1 MMLNTERCG
10 AAPALSRRAVLA
22 GLGGAVLPALLPLV
36 PARALA
42 AAEDGLALAQR
53 VHARAD
59 GQDVSSAVTMSLGE
73 EGKQPRVRKMV
84 VYRSNGEKGEKA
96 EKGKNSESSERG
108 DVATLIRFTAPADI
122 DGTGLLTLD
131 AADGATNQWIYL
143 PAMQRVRRV
152 DSNRQGGRFVNSD
165 YYFEDL
171 RDRKPSADTHRITGR
186 ETLSLGVGD
195 TVCEVLESVPVQA
208 DNSVYLKRVAWIE
221 PKSLL
226 PLRLDFFERQ
236 ADQPSKRLLVTR
248 REQVQGYW
256 TVMDSTLTDL
266 QTGHQTRLAV
276 EKVLYDRQLPASLFT
291 SRALAE
297 ERQER
302 EFRP

>member
-1 MMLNTERCG
+1 MMLNTERG
-10 AAPALSRRAVLA
+10 TAAPALSRRALLA

-42 AAEDGLALAQR
+42 AAGDGLALARR

-84 VYRSNGEKGEKA
+84 VYRSNGEKGEKSN
-96 EKGKNSESSERG
+96 NSENSERG

-171 RDRKPSADTHRITGR
+171 RDRKPSADTHRIAGL
-186 ETLSLGVGD
+186 EKLSFGVSDTL
-195 TVCEVLESVPVQA
+195 CEVLESVPVQA
-208 DNSVYLKRVAWIE
+208 DNSVYLKRLAWIE

-236 ADQPSKRLLVTR
+236 SDQPSKRLLVTR

-291 SRALAE
+291 SRALAD

-302 EFRP
+302 GFRP

>member
-1 MMLNTERCG
+1 MISTPESHERT
-10 AAPALSRRAVLA
+10 PALSRRKLLA
-22 GLGGAVLPALLPLV
+22 GLGAALLPGW
-36 PARALA
+36 PAGVS
-42 AAEDGLALAQR
+42 AAEDGLALARR
-53 VHARAD
+53 VHERAD
-59 GQDVSSAVTMSLGE
+59 GQDVTSVVTMSLGE
-73 EGKQPRVRKMV
+73 EGKPPRVRKML
-84 VYRSNGEKGEKA
+84 VYRLNGAKGEV
-96 EKGKNSESSERG
+96 S
-108 DVATLIRFTAPADI
+108 TLIRFTAPADI

-131 AADGATNQWIYL
+131 AADGNTNQWIYL

-165 YYFEDL
+165 FYFEDL

-186 ETLSLGVGD
+186 EKVSVEVGD

-208 DNSVYLKRVAWIE
+208 DNSAYLKRLSWID

-226 PLRLDFFERQ
+226 PLRMDFFERQ
-236 ADQPSKRLLVTR
+236 ADQPSKRLLMSR
-248 REQVQGYW
+248 LEQVQGYW
-256 TVMDSTLTDL
+256 TVTDSTLTDL
-266 QTGHQTRLAV
+266 QTRHQTRLVV